1 MKVLK
6 FGGSSIGNP
15 ERIENVINILKNYKN
30 ENIGIVFSAF
40 QGVTDELI
48 SLGTL
53 AQKGDVN
60 YRQIMISL
68 RERHFSVITQLNSE
82 TNSKRI
88 QKKVESLLDELSK
101 IIYGVS
107 LIKEL
112 TPRSLDY
119 IMSFGERLSCIII
132 SETLKTRK
140 IKNEYLN
147 ASELI
152 VTNSTFNYARVDFGR
167 TNKNIRKYFKD
178 HKSTQIITGFIAAN
192 EKGEITTLGRGGSD
206 YTASIVGAA
215 LNVDEIQI
223 WTDVDGM
230 LTADPRKV
238 SDSFPLKAVTYEE
251 AMELSHFGAKV
262 INPPTMLPALNKKI
276 KIRIKNTFNP
286 SFKGTVI
293 LEKEKSISFNV
304 KGISSIEEISLLRV
318 QGGGMVGVTGIASR
332 LFGALARNEINIIM
346 ISQGSSEH
354 SICFAVLPQNG
365 KKAKQVIE
373 EEFRLEI
380 QDKNIGNVIVEN
392 DLSIIAV
399 VGEDMKKTPGISGKV
414 FKSLGHNGI
423 NIHAIAQGSSELN
436 ISLVVGRPYLS
447 KALNVLHEALFISK
461 QKTLNLFMIGPGL
474 VGSELLDLIA
484 RREKYIKEEFK
495 IRVKLIGLAN
505 SKKMIID
512 ENGISLAKWR
522 NLLNSSKVNSKV
534 NSFID
539 KMKKMNLHYSIFI
552 DCTANELVPSHYNEI
567 LSSSI
572 SVVTPNKIANSGKYS
587 NYLKL
592 KNAARENNVQFRYG
606 TNVGAALPI
615 INTIRDLIMNGD
627 KILKIEGVLSGT
639 LSYIFNS
646 LKENKKFSKIVIDA
660 NEKGFTEPDPRDD
673 LSGLDVARKLLILIR
688 ESGIP
693 YEMKDVKVESLIP
706 KSLKNIKNVNDFLNK
721 LKMYDD
727 EYERKIIK
735 AAKKKNVLC
744 YIAKYENGKAT
755 VKIEEINRKH
765 PFYNLKGNDNV
776 VAFTTNYYTDKPL
789 VIKGP
794 GAGADFTAS
803 GVFVDILRIS
813 NFLG

>member
-1 MKVLK
+1 MKILK
-6 FGGSSIGNP
+6 FGGSSIGTSG
-15 ERIENVINILKNYKN
+15 RIENVLNILRTYKN
-30 ENIGIVFSAF
+30 EKIGVVFSAF

-48 SLGTL
+48 SVGTL
-53 AQKGDVN
+53 AQKGDTN
-60 YRQIMISL
+60 YKNILNLL
-68 RERHFSVITQLNSE
+68 RERHFSVITELNG
-82 TNSKRI
+82 KARAKQI
-88 QKKVESLLDELSK
+88 QKKVILLLDELCE
-101 IIYGVS
+101 IIHGVQ
-107 LIKEL
+107 LLREL

-119 IMSFGERLSCIII
+119 IMSFGERLSCTII
-132 SETLKTRK
+132 SETLKTK
-140 IKNEYLN
+140 IIKNEYLN
-147 ASELI
+147 ATKLI
-152 VTNSTFNYARVDFGR
+152 ITDSNFNYARVDFNR
-167 TNKNIRKYFKD
+167 TNKNIKKYFND
-178 HKSTQIITGFIAAN
+178 HKTTQIITGFIAAN

-206 YTASIVGAA
+206 YTSSIIGAA

-223 WTDVDGM
+223 WTDVDGI

-262 INPPTMLPALNKKI
+262 IHLPTMLPAMSKKI

-304 KGISSIEEISLLRV
+304 KGISSIEEISLLRI

-332 LFGALARNEINIIM
+332 LFDALARNDINIIM

-354 SICFAVLPQNG
+354 SICFAVLPQNSE
-365 KKAKQVIE
+365 KAKQAID
-373 EEFRLEI
+373 EEFRIEI
-380 QDKNIGNVIVEN
+380 QDKKISNVIIEN

-399 VGEDMKKTPGISGKV
+399 VGEDMNETPGVSGKV
-414 FKSLGHNGI
+414 FQSLGHNGI

-436 ISLVVGRPYLS
+436 ISLVVGRPHLS
-447 KALNVLHEALFISK
+447 KAMNVLHEALFISK

-484 RREKYIKEEFK
+484 RREEYLKSEFK

-505 SKKMIID
+505 SKKMTFNK
-512 ENGISLAKWR
+512 NGIALTNWR
-522 NLLNSSKVNSKV
+522 KLLKSSKVNSNI

-539 KMKKMNLHYSIFI
+539 KIKIMNLPNSIFI
-552 DCTANELVPSHYNEI
+552 DCTASELVPSLYNEV

-572 SVVTPNKIANSGKYS
+572 SIVTPNKIANSGKYS

-592 KNAARENNVQFRYG
+592 KKLSRENNVQFRYG

-615 INTIRDLIMNGD
+615 INTIRDLVTNGD
-627 KILKIEGVLSGT
+627 KVLKIEGVLSGT

-646 LKENKKFSKIVIDA
+646 LKENKKFSQIVIEA
-660 NEKGFTEPDPRDD
+660 NKKDFTEPDPRDD

-688 ESGIP
+688 ESGIEF
-693 YEMKDVKVESLIP
+693 EMKNIKVESLIQ
-706 KSLKNIKNVNDFLNK
+706 KSLNKIKNVNEFLNK
-721 LKMYDD
+721 LKLSDD
-727 EYERKIIK
+727 EFDGKIKK
-735 AAKKKNVLC
+735 AANKNNVLC
-744 YIAKYENGKAT
+744 YIAKYENGKAS
-755 VKIEEINRKH
+755 VKIEEINCEH
-765 PFYNLKGNDNV
+765 PFYNLKGNDNI
-776 VAFTTNYYTDKPL
+776 VAFTTNNYTDKPL

-794 GAGADFTAS
+794 GAGAEFTAS

-813 NFLG
+813 NYLS